1 MSAKRTL
8 GLGLVTLLVW
18 ASSVWAEPLVDL
30 NFADLTLGQAA
41 EMLSQMEGVTVTVD
55 GALVG
60 KKVGLAVEQLPLSVA
75 LQLMAEAGGM
85 VLTTPQPGAFHLA
98 PAGPASATTAVW
110 TPLKRGEVIKDILT
124 PRRLAPSRI
133 AGYFGRPGLTM
144 VNGHAVLQHPDEAM
158 PELASAW
165 VPDDPAAAAAAAKA
179 RARLGATLNAEQQAR
194 WSAPDRSGPDAGPFL
209 RLPKGV
215 RAVIGFDPVGK
226 LIVVGQPDAVKLF
239 DGLVAAFDAEPASF
253 KVSSRLLR
261 LAPADIQA
269 LGLNWTES
277 KTWSQNGQARTA
289 TVAIDKLA
297 GLLAKPAA
305 GRLTN
310 GPELTLSSTK
320 SVVVSLS
327 AVSVMGSPN
336 ESCPG
341 LPEAMAADIE
351 SVLASLDVR
360 LMAWPQADRSVALL
374 VDPVMGVAAAGL
386 KQAGQKAELSQ
397 TVPCVAMLHNVP
409 AGQALLM
416 REFVGAEAPERTC
429 AMLGELPLV
438 GSLFN
443 PASST
448 DRGWEAV
455 LVLVPEG

>member
-8 GLGLVTLLVW
+8 GLGLVSLLVW
-18 ASSVWAEPLVDL
+18 ASTVTAEPLVDL

-41 EMLSQMEGVTVTVD
+41 EMLSQMEGVTVSVD
-55 GALVG
+55 GALVT
-60 KKVGLAVEQLPLSVA
+60 KKVGLAVEQLPLAVA
-75 LQLMAEAGGM
+75 LQLIAEVGGM
-85 VLTTPQPGAFHLA
+85 TLTSPHPGAYHLA
-98 PAGPASATTAVW
+98 PASPDAATKAVW
-110 TPLKRGEVIKDILT
+110 TPLKRGEVIKDVVA
-124 PRRLAPSRI
+124 PQRLKPSSI

-144 VNGHAVLQHPDEAM
+144 VNGHVVMQHPEEAL

-165 VPDDPAAAAAAAKA
+165 VPDDPGTAPAAAAA
-179 RARLGATLNAEQQAR
+179 RARLGATLAAELQTR
-194 WSAPDRSGPDAGPFL
+194 WSAPDRSAPDAGPFL

-226 LIVVGQPDAVKLF
+226 LIVVGEPEPVKLF
-239 DGLVAAFDAEPASF
+239 HELVAAFDHEAAGV
-253 KVSSRLLR
+253 KVSTTVLR
-261 LAPADIQA
+261 LAPADIKA
-269 LGLNWTES
+269 LGLSWNES

-289 TVAIDKLA
+289 TVAVDKLA
-297 GLLAKPAA
+297 GLLSKAPAA
-305 GRLTN
+305 RVTA
-310 GPELTLSSTK
+310 GPELALSSTR
-320 SVVVSLS
+320 SVVLSL
-327 AVSVMGSPN
+327 AAISVMGSPN

-341 LPEAMAADIE
+341 LPAAMVTDIE

-360 LMAWPQADRSVALL
+360 LMAWPQADQSLALL
-374 VDPVMGVAAAGL
+374 VDPVLGVSVAGL

-409 AGQALLM
+409 AGQALLL
-416 REFVGAEAPERTC
+416 REFVGAQAPERSC
-429 AMLGELPLV
+429 ALLGQLPLV